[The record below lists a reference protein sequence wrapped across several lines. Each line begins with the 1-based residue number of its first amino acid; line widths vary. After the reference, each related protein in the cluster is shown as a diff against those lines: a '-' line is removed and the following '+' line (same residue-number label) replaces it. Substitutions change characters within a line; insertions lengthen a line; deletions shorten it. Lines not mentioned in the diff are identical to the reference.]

1 MKKYQDHY
9 FKKAKQDKY
18 PARSVYKLQ
27 EMDKRFHLL
36 RSGQNILDL
45 GATPGSWAIFAAKK
59 AGPQG
64 RVLAVDINE
73 TETSFPPQVLFM
85 QGDILDQDATLHDA
99 IHSRAPFDLVL
110 SDMAPNTTGIKIR
123 DQARSVELAQAA
135 MALARSVLTQ
145 GGAAAIKVFQGPDVP
160 DFLKEM
166 REIFTKVKT
175 FKPKSSRPE
184 SPEVFVL
191 GLGRKVQS

>member
-59 AGPQG
+59 AGPKG
-64 RVLAVDINE
+64 KVLAVDINE
-73 TETSFPPQVLFM
+73 TEASFPPQVLFM
-85 QGDILDQDATLHDA
+85 QGDILDQDEALQTA

-110 SDMAPNTTGIKIR
+110 SDMAPKTTGIKLK
-123 DQARSVELAQAA
+123 DQTQSVELAQTA
-135 MALARSVLTQ
+135 MALARDVLAQ
-145 GGAAAIKVFQGPDVP
+145 GGTTAIKVFQGPDVP

-184 SPEVFVL
+184 STEVFVL
-191 GLGRKVQS
+191 GFGRK

>member
-59 AGPQG
+59 AGPRG
-64 RVLAVDINE
+64 KVLAVDINE

-85 QGDILDQDATLHDA
+85 QGDILDQDEALQTA

-110 SDMAPNTTGIKIR
+110 SDMAPKTTGIKLK
-123 DQARSVELAQAA
+123 DQTQSVELAQAA
-135 MALARSVLTQ
+135 MALARDVLAQ
-145 GGAAAIKVFQGPDVP
+145 GGTAAIKVFQGPDVP

-166 REIFTKVKT
+166 RQIFTKVKT

-184 SPEVFVL
+184 STEVFVL
-191 GLGRKVQS
+191 GFGRK

>member
-59 AGPQG
+59 TGPKG
-64 RVLAVDINE
+64 KVLAVDINE

-85 QGDILDQDATLHDA
+85 QGDILDRGESLQAA

-110 SDMAPNTTGIKIR
+110 SDMAPKTTGIKLK
-123 DQARSVELAQAA
+123 DQTQSVELAQAA
-135 MALARSVLTQ
+135 MALAREVLAQ
-145 GGAAAIKVFQGPDVP
+145 GGTAAIKVFQGPDVP

-166 REIFTKVKT
+166 RQIFTKVKT

-184 SPEVFVL
+184 STEVFVL
-191 GLGRKVQS
+191 GFGRK

>member
-59 AGPQG
+59 TGPKG
-64 RVLAVDINE
+64 KVLAVDINE

-85 QGDILDQDATLHDA
+85 QGDILDQDESLQAA

-110 SDMAPNTTGIKIR
+110 SDMAPKTTGIKLK
-123 DQARSVELAQAA
+123 DQTQSVELAQAA
-135 MALARSVLTQ
+135 MALAREVLAQ
-145 GGAAAIKVFQGPDVP
+145 GGTAAIKVFQGPDVP

-166 REIFTKVKT
+166 RQIFTKVKT

-184 SPEVFVL
+184 STEVFVL
-191 GLGRKVQS
+191 GFGRK